1 MPERDSG
8 TESRWA
14 KAASRAE
21 GLTDLGIGAAVRR
34 YFLVY
39 FPLTVS
45 AALVVGFVLAFLWPD
60 MAEGFLPSWLVFGSL
75 LSGLGVLV
83 VGMVYGSKRIS
94 SLVHPS
100 RMGVTVGLT
109 AEETKRVRRQVLGK
123 EPVDRHQISVLR
135 GAAVQMRE
143 GLAKQ
148 LLWSPG
154 FLIYFI
160 GQFMLHGTLAVF
172 DVVMNLLLLGM
183 FVLLVLV
190 ARQFHRTGVFL
201 ASTVAS
207 ASDNPK

>member
-1 MPERDSG
+1 
-8 TESRWA
+8 
-14 KAASRAE
+14 
-21 GLTDLGIGAAVRR
+21 
-34 YFLVY
+34 
-39 FPLTVS
+39 
-45 AALVVGFVLAFLWPD
+45 
-60 MAEGFLPSWLVFGSL
+60 
-75 LSGLGVLV
+75 
-83 VGMVYGSKRIS
+83 
-94 SLVHPS
+94 
-100 RMGVTVGLT
+100 
-109 AEETKRVRRQVLGK
+109 
-123 EPVDRHQISVLR
+123 
-135 GAAVQMRE
+135 MRE